1 MFGILGV
8 QGLGL
13 LLGMKLREAGRSVVF
28 LDANPQHCRIAEEQG
43 FSVVYGDA
51 LQERTLQRARFE
63 SVGTTIGLTA
73 NDALNQQFVAYAAEH
88 FDVPEGLAA
97 MRREDKTG
105 EFTGLF
111 VQPHDLERWD
121 VRIRHDMIKIE
132 SWRFVGAPE
141 EPVAESGESNGNPA
155 SNTRPG
161 DRFVLMLVHRGK
173 RAFPTSY
180 DYKPK
185 VDDLASVVVYTQER
199 EDAHRDLCKL
209 GWEPAPEKSET
220 PAKE

>member
-105 EFTGLF
+105 KFTGLF

-132 SWRFVGAPE
+132 SWALSVRPKSRWRSRAKATGTRRATPG
-141 EPVAESGESNGNPA
+141 PVIA
-155 SNTRPG
+155 S
-161 DRFVLMLVHRGK
+161 
-173 RAFPTSY
+173 S
-180 DYKPK
+180 
-185 VDDLASVVVYTQER
+185 
-199 EDAHRDLCKL
+199 
-209 GWEPAPEKSET
+209 
-220 PAKE
+220 